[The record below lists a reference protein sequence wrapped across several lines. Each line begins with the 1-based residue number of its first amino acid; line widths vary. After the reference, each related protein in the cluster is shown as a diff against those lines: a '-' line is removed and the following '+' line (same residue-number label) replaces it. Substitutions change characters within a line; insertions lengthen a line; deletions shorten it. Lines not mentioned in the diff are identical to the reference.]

1 MTKKHTILDTII
13 EDISSL
19 DIAWYLKEEISS
31 LFKNLHY
38 YKLKNIHQNI
48 DALKEYL
55 HFLDHNSTQ
64 QIYALEYV
72 ENVDLPENSHDL
84 LYYVSQK
91 WLEKVGHQ
99 KLRQKI
105 WEDHYSLS
113 YIMQAIKGFLLLTA
127 DEFCNAS
134 PTRMSIN
141 RILRQNQ
148 LVWKKEYTNNVL

>member
-1 MTKKHTILDTII
+1 MTKKYTMLDTII
-13 EDISSL
+13 EELSVL
-19 DIAWYLKEEISS
+19 DIAGYLKEEIES

-38 YKLKNIHQNI
+38 YKLQNIHQNI

-55 HFLDHNSTQ
+55 HFLDHHSTQ
-64 QIYALEYV
+64 QIHALEYI
-72 ENVDLPENSHDL
+72 ENAEIPEGDHDI

-91 WLEKVGHQ
+91 GLELVGSQ
-99 KLRQKI
+99 KIRQKI

-113 YIMQAIKGFLLLTA
+113 YIMQAVKGFLLLTA

-141 RILRQNQ
+141 RMLRKKQ
-148 LVWKKEYTNNVL
+148 LVTTK

>member
-1 MTKKHTILDTII
+1 MTKKHTILDSII
-13 EDISSL
+13 EELSVL

-31 LFKNLHY
+31 LFKHLHY
-38 YKLKNIHQNI
+38 YKLKNIYQNI

-55 HFLDHNSTQ
+55 YFLDHHSTQ
-64 QIYALEYV
+64 QIHALEYV
-72 ENVDLPENSHDL
+72 ENTELPEDEHDL

-91 WLEKVGHQ
+91 WLEVVGHQ
-99 KLRQKI
+99 KIRQKI

-113 YIMQAIKGFLLLTA
+113 YIMQAVKWFLLLTA

-141 RILRQNQ
+141 RMLWKNKIVNQSKIL
-148 LVWKKEYTNNVL
+148 K